1 MVKLIRLAALRV
13 PRDNVLV
20 RHLSP
25 SVACFVLTFVANFFE
40 ILSYTCVYSRLGYKN
55 KRGKNPLRISLGRI
69 EMSLQ
74 NSPKNE

>member
-1 MVKLIRLAALRV
+1 MVKLISLAAL
-13 PRDNVLV
+13 RDNVLV

-40 ILSYTCVYSRLGYKN
+40 ILSYTCVYSRLDYKN
-55 KRGKNPLRISLGRI
+55 KRGENPLRISLGRI